1 MQSQSVKCF
10 WIVARLTVRGILV
23 RRNSYRYQ
31 NEVIQNHHHKLT
43 IFLAGVIFVGVPT
56 LSEAQAAASASVM
69 PPAGDEL
76 QEIVVTA
83 ERREERLQSVPIAVS
98 VIRAEA
104 ALKSRITTSEDLP
117 LAVPGLQM
125 DLSGVGMT
133 PFLRGVG
140 TTFVAPGAEP
150 SVAIY
155 VDGAYMP
162 SSAGGLF
169 NLNNIERIEVLKG
182 PQGTLFGRNA
192 TGGVIQVISREPS
205 SESSADLSVGY
216 GNYDTSM
223 LNFYGTIGLAAGLAT
238 DLAVYAD
245 DNPDGWGHNFFTG
258 DRNYKYEN
266 IDVRNTWLW
275 QPQESTRI
283 KLALDYEDTT
293 NEAGLGFKPLP
304 GTMTIAGTT
313 YAGFYNT
320 DSNVQDRTVMHQGGV
335 LLQGTQDLQFAA
347 LKSISTYR
355 EVRPNFFLDQD
366 ASPLPI
372 VNAQVFDPDNSI
384 TQELQLISP
393 EASKVQWIG
402 GLFYFHD
409 VAGLA
414 PTSVGGLA
422 AAPFSL
428 ISIAARQHTDSY
440 AGYAQM
446 TFEVAPETHFTAGIR
461 YTDDRRSIGGT
472 TSADNVGVIASGAQ
486 SADFDKVTWRLAL
499 DHQFSPDVL
508 GYVSYDRGFKSGLF
522 NTITYTQ
529 AAVKPE
535 VLDAYEIGLKSESFE
550 HKFRANF
557 AGYYYRYHDLQVS
570 ETVTGATIVLN
581 AANAEIYGLDTDLT
595 ILPIHNLTL
604 NGSLALIHGRYT
616 NFPNSPY
623 FPAVTASSCSP
634 GVGALGACS
643 IDATGMETVHT
654 PSFTMHLSA
663 DYVKPT
669 GVGPFDI
676 AADFYHNDGFFWDPA
691 NQVRQPAYSLY
702 NASIG
707 WMNLLERY
715 GIRLWGKNLGGA
727 TYYSFAIASTL
738 GHQFSPV
745 APRTYGFT
753 ISAHF

>member
-1 MQSQSVKCF
+1 MSKHRTL
-10 WIVARLTVRGILV
+10 A
-23 RRNSYRYQ
+23 
-31 NEVIQNHHHKLT
+31 VIGV
-43 IFLAGVIFVGVPT
+43 LAQV
-56 LSEAQAAASASVM
+56 LSICALRISTAHAQSASVAA
-69 PPAGDEL
+69 PSETEEAHAGEIP
-76 QEIVVTA
+76 EIVVTA
-83 ERREERLQSVPIAVS
+83 ERREEQVQSVPIAVS
-98 VIRAEA
+98 VITSEA
-104 ALKSRITTSEDLP
+104 ALKSGITTSEEMV

-125 DLSGVGMT
+125 DLNGGGLS

-140 TTFVAPGAEP
+140 TTFANAGAEP

-155 VDGAYMP
+155 VDGVYIP
-162 SSAGGLF
+162 SPEGGLF
-169 NLNNIERIEVLKG
+169 NLNNVERVEILKG

-192 TGGVIQVISREPS
+192 TGGVIQVITKEPS
-205 SESSADLSVGY
+205 SEPSADISVGY

-223 LNFYGTIGLAAGLAT
+223 LSFYGTTSLATGLAS

-245 DNPDGWGHNFFTG
+245 DNPDGWGHNLYNG
-258 DRNYKYEN
+258 DQNYKYDN

-275 QPQESTRI
+275 QPQQSTRI

-293 NEAGLGFKPLP
+293 NEAGLGLKPLP
-304 GTMTIAGTT
+304 GTVTVAGTT

-320 DSNVQDRTVMHQGGV
+320 DSNVQDQKVLHQGGV
-335 LLQGTQDLQFAA
+335 LLQVTQDLPFATF
-347 LKSISTYR
+347 KSISAYR
-355 EVRPNFFLDQD
+355 EVRPNFSLDQD
-366 ASPLPI
+366 TSPLPI
-372 VNAQVFDPDNSI
+372 VNAHIYDPDSSV
-384 TQELQLISP
+384 TQEVQLISP
-393 EASKVQWIG
+393 QAGKIQWIG

-409 VAGLA
+409 VAGYSPLYI
-414 PTSVGGLA
+414 GGEA
-422 AAPFSL
+422 ANPFTL
-428 ISIAARQHTDSY
+428 IAIAARQHTDSY
-440 AGYAQM
+440 AGYGQA
-446 TFEVAPETHFTAGIR
+446 TLEVAPETHFTAGIR
-461 YTDDRRSIGGT
+461 YTDDRRSVAGT

-522 NTITYTQ
+522 NTITYTE

-535 VLDAYEIGLKSESFE
+535 VLDAYEIGLKSEYLE
-550 HKFRANF
+550 HRVRANL
-557 AGYYYRYHDLQVS
+557 AGYYYKYSDLQVD
-570 ETVTGATIVLN
+570 EVVTGATIVLN
-581 AANAEIYGLDTDLT
+581 AAKAEIYGLDADFTV
-595 ILPIHNLTL
+595 LPIHNLTL

-727 TYYSFAIASTL
+727 TYYSYAIVSTL
-738 GHQFSPV
+738 GRQFSPA